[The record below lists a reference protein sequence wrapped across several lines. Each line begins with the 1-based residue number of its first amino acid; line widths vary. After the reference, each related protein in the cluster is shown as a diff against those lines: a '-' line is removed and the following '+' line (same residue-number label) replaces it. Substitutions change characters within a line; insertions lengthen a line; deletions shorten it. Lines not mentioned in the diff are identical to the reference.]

1 MTRVMIA
8 TGNVAKTPHRLAK
21 IERNIYT
28 IEELCYSLVQSA
40 KFLDADIMDP
50 ELVRWIAQD
59 LGLPDLASRLS
70 TYLGKKRALSDFVAC
85 ILNYTGY
92 VTPDRQLATRQIV
105 ASGQGMEPYERRY
118 ARAVVYADGGQN
130 YQALRELEELL
141 QDLPSPERDLRTKV
155 LVRMGDLYADLFRY
169 RQAADCYKR
178 AYEITKN
185 ADIYLKHLAA
195 VRFSLSDSEYVSY
208 ISEHPES
215 LQASMELEK
224 RLSEANAAY
233 DRSEEKRRVEQL
245 VNYRET
251 GQETSYEIALH
262 QMIQKMKDDYRMAKE
277 QEL

>member
-1 MTRVMIA
+1 MKRVMIA
-8 TGNVAKTPHRLAK
+8 TGKVAQTPYRIAK

-50 ELVRWIAQD
+50 ELVRWIGQD
-59 LGLPDLASRLS
+59 LALPDLAQRLS
-70 TYLGKKRALSDFVAC
+70 TYLGKKRTLSDFVAC

-92 VTPDRQLATRQIV
+92 VTQDRQIQTRQIV

-118 ARAVVYADGGQN
+118 ARALVYANGGQN
-130 YQALRELEELL
+130 YQALQELDALL
-141 QDLPSPERDLRTKV
+141 ADLPSPERDLRTKV

-169 RQAADCYKR
+169 HQAADSYRK
-178 AYEITKN
+178 AYAITKN
-185 ADIYLKHLAA
+185 AEIYLKHLAA

-245 VNYRET
+245 QNYRESS
-251 GQETSYEIALH
+251 QETSYEIALH
-262 QMIQKMKDDYRMAKE
+262 QMIQKMKDDYRMTKE
-277 QEL
+277 QGL